1 MSDGKLN
8 VWTAFRSTDELKAQ
22 LEETAA
28 MLGLSVSVC
37 LRTAVKEYI
46 QRKSQGQ

>member
-1 MSDGKLN
+1 MAEKLN
-8 VWTAFRSTDELKAQ
+8 VWTAYRSTDELKAQ

-46 QRKSQGQ
+46 KNRGKGR